1 MLEAIERSQHQEV
14 PARAASRRWVVLAL
28 LVAAAFISGVGASPE
43 GRLEPGVAA
52 LILEPAEVVAE
63 FAAIPIGELPLHDPS
78 SDSEPVSLAAQ
89 IGELD
94 VGSIALTKGDL
105 GRGQSLSAALLED
118 GVPADVV
125 EQIRA
130 QVRPLF
136 DFRRSRAG
144 DAYRLALDSD
154 GRVIDFRYS
163 LSAEESIYLFW
174 DGESYVARREHAE
187 FDPRIAT
194 LAGRVDESLYES
206 IRELGEYPQLADGL
220 AEIFA
225 WDVDFT
231 RNAQPGDEFRLLYER
246 LYLTNDDGEDLYIRP
261 GRIMAARYRSAEGEY
276 SAVYFETED
285 GRGSYFR
292 PDGTSVERAFL
303 AAPLRYSRISSTF
316 TNARQHPIL
325 NVTRRHPGVD
335 YAAAEGTPLWSVAAG
350 TVVYR
355 GSAGA
360 SGNLVKIRHA
370 NGYVSHYAHLSRFAE
385 ELEVGGYVRQ
395 KQVIGYVGHTGLATG
410 AHVCFR
416 VTSNGRY
423 VNPLEIKTPVTRPV
437 DPVLSRDFARVRDRL
452 LAYLDVRALAS
463 TGRAL

>member
-1 MLEAIERSQHQEV
+1 MLEVIEQSRHGEI
-14 PARAASRRWVVLAL
+14 PARVASRRWVVLAL
-28 LVAAAFISGVGASPE
+28 LVAVAFISGVGASPE
-43 GRLEPGVAA
+43 GALEPGVAA
-52 LILEPAEVVAE
+52 VTLEPAEVVAE
-63 FAAIPIGELPLHDPS
+63 FAAIPIDELPLHDQS
-78 SDSEPVSLAAQ
+78 GESDPVSLAEQ

-94 VGSIALTKGDL
+94 VGAMAVTTGDL
-105 GRGQSLSAALLED
+105 DRGQSLSGALLEQ
-118 GVPADVV
+118 GVPAAVV
-125 EQIRA
+125 EQIRDEL
-130 QVRPLF
+130 RPVF
-136 DFRRSRAG
+136 DFRRSRSG

-154 GRVIDFRYS
+154 GRVVDFRYS
-163 LSAEESIYLFW
+163 LSAEESIYLYW
-174 DGESYVARREHAE
+174 DGESYLARREHAE
-187 FDPRIAT
+187 FEPRIAT

-225 WDVDFT
+225 WDIDFT

-246 LYLTNDDGEDLYIRP
+246 LYLTNDDGEEVYVRP
-261 GRIMAARYRSAEGEY
+261 GRIMAARYRGAEGEY
-276 SAVYFETED
+276 SAIYFETED

-316 TNARQHPIL
+316 TNARHHPIL
-325 NVTRRHPGVD
+325 NVTRRHPGID
-335 YAAAEGTPLWSVAAG
+335 YAAAEGTPLWAVAAG

-385 ELEVGGYVRQ
+385 ELETGSHVRQ
-395 KQVIGYVGHTGLATG
+395 KQVIGYVGQTGLATG

-423 VNPLEIKTPVTRPV
+423 VNPLEIKSPVTRPV

-463 TGRAL
+463 TGQAL